1 MFCKVEIYTYVWV
14 SDLEKMCTIT
24 GDSGQYKYLTGEG
37 KDAMGARVREGYVNA
52 MVRLTLGK
60 NKNYGKNMFY

>member
-1 MFCKVEIYTYVWV
+1 
-14 SDLEKMCTIT
+14 MCTIT

-37 KDAMGARVREGYVNA
+37 KDAMGARVRGYVNA